1 MTPRVVFMGSPEC
14 AVPFLEFCRRKT
26 TDLIVFTRPDKVRC
40 RGSRP
45 SQTPVKKKALEL
57 GITVHDSSMKSEE
70 TYRTLTSFVP
80 DLYLVVA
87 YGQIL
92 PERVLAL
99 PRIAPLNVH
108 FSLLP
113 KYRGATPVQAAILNG
128 DATTGTTIMVMDRG
142 LDTGDIVAQAETPIA
157 PDETAMSL
165 FERLIARSLE
175 LLEEH
180 WDRICSGTFERRPQ
194 TGEAT
199 YTRLTA
205 KEDLILDWTKDARE
219 LYNLIRAY
227 GMSPGVRAR
236 FRDKLLLIGAAQWCP
251 EVTGKPGEIVAVG
264 KRAFTVA
271 CGAGGLMLTM
281 VQPECKSCM
290 PAASFIAGYRPQAGE
305 RLC

>member
-14 AVPFLEFCRRKT
+14 AVPFLEFCHRKT
-26 TDLIVFTRPDKVRC
+26 TDLIVFTRPDKIRC
-40 RGSRP
+40 RGNRP
-45 SQTPVKKKALEL
+45 SETPVKKKAIER
-57 GITVHDSSMKSEE
+57 GIPVHDFSMKSED
-70 TYRTLTSFVP
+70 TYRALNSFAP

-142 LDTGDIVAQAETPIA
+142 LDTGDIIAQAEISIA
-157 PDETAMSL
+157 PDETAASL

-175 LLEEH
+175 LLEER
-180 WDRICSGTFERRPQ
+180 WSCICAGTFERRPQ

-199 YTRLTA
+199 YTRLIA
-205 KEDLILDWTKDARE
+205 KEDLVIDWTRDARE

-227 GMSPGVRAR
+227 GMNPGVRTR
-236 FRDKLLLIGAAQWCP
+236 FRDKLLIVGAAQWCP
-251 EVTGKPGEIVAVG
+251 DVVGTPGEIVAVG

-271 CGAGGLMLTM
+271 CGTGGLMLTQ

-290 PAASFIAGYRPQAGE
+290 PAASFIAGYRPQPGE